1 MNENFDLKKAVK
13 NDFIF
18 TTDNA
23 EDALL
28 FLQERDRS
36 TLVTL
41 AKDITVTPIA
51 PGDLRLFPKEREDL
65 KVVSH
70 SIPEDLLVDYDADA
84 AYEECARD
92 TKLLISRAKGYE
104 RYLLRPQAI
113 PGLLKTTLTG
123 GPGWGIL
130 QDKDNTEFAHAINC
144 FLEVRPRDMTLIE
157 VWGAVTGIASD
168 KYQYLSQYSLLEVL
182 LLSAAASDAKLTKF
196 MYSHEMTFAT
206 VEFPPEKVLAYS
218 LDKLNFDPNKAKML
232 MHMRDSDN
240 SNSAAVVWIEIT
252 DGTNTLATTGI
263 YAVHKGASSI
273 QKFAEACNSAPSAV
287 KDTVDQVMAL
297 AAYKLQFGES
307 TIREVGKRI
316 GISDSV
322 LVKEIKQ
329 AKVNGIRFDE
339 MTAYEGYLFLCGLID
354 SLKVNKSKTKSF
366 CGNEELIESYIKTE
380 TKAKIITAR
389 WTDIDEERHY
399 KDITNL
405 NPSVAEDPNQVSFFD
420 EA

>member
-70 SIPEDLLVDYDADA
+70 SIPEDLLVDYDADS

-196 MYSHEMTFAT
+196 MYSHEMTFA
-206 VEFPPEKVLAYS
+206 
-218 LDKLNFDPNKAKML
+218 KAIAD
-232 MHMRDSDN
+232 R
-240 SNSAAVVWIEIT
+240 V
-252 DGTNTLATTGI
+252 
-263 YAVHKGASSI
+263 
-273 QKFAEACNSAPSAV
+273 
-287 KDTVDQVMAL
+287 
-297 AAYKLQFGES
+297 
-307 TIREVGKRI
+307 
-316 GISDSV
+316 
-322 LVKEIKQ
+322 
-329 AKVNGIRFDE
+329 
-339 MTAYEGYLFLCGLID
+339 LFLEHGEIVEESRNPKAFFEMPETERARQFL
-354 SLKVNKSKTKSF
+354 KSF
-366 CGNEELIESYIKTE
+366 EY
-380 TKAKIITAR
+380 
-389 WTDIDEERHY
+389 
-399 KDITNL
+399 
-405 NPSVAEDPNQVSFFD
+405 
-420 EA
+420 